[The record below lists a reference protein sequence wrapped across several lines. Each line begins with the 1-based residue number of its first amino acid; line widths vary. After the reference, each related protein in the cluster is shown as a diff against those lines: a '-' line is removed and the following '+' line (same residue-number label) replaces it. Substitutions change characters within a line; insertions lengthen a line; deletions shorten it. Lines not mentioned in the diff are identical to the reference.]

1 MAGVTI
7 RDVARR
13 ADCGLA
19 TVSRVLNGTGPVSPA
34 MREAVEAA
42 VRELDF
48 HVNELGR
55 ALKRSRSGAIGCLVP
70 SVANPVFA
78 DAIQGVQSRVAAA
91 GYQLI
96 LATSDYD
103 PGKEALAATTL
114 VDARVEAVVLTV
126 CDAAQ
131 SKSLEMLRRR
141 GVPFCLMFNAAAES
155 RPAVWFDNRAASY
168 QAGKEFASLG
178 HRHLAFVALRLSASD
193 RSQAR
198 LQGLRD
204 ACSDHGLPEPVLI
217 EVDESAVDLTDRLA
231 RILAEQPQITGI
243 HASNDM
249 LALATI
255 RAAKGLGRSV
265 PQDLALIGFD
275 GIEIG
280 TMTDPTLATIV
291 TDTRE
296 MGRRAADAVLRA
308 LSVQGAV
315 EPSDGAMDFTF
326 RFGTSLAPEPRPPA
340 TTGALAGL
348 ALPRISR
355 PNPTT

>member
-1 MAGVTI
+1 MTVATI
-7 RDVARR
+7 RDVARK
-13 ADCGLA
+13 AGCGLA

-34 MREAVEAA
+34 MREAVQVA
-42 VRELDF
+42 VRDLDF

-103 PGKEALAATTL
+103 PGQETAAAAAL

-126 CDAAQ
+126 CDAA
-131 SKSLEMLRRR
+131 KSEALAMLRRQ
-141 GVPFCLMFNAAAES
+141 GVPFCLMFNAAADG
-155 RPAVWFDNRAASY
+155 RPAVWGDNRDAAY
-168 QAGKEFASLG
+168 RAGSELASLG

-204 ACSDHGLPEPVLI
+204 ACEAHGLPEPVLV
-217 EVDESAVDLTDRLA
+217 EVAERAVDLTDRLA
-231 RILAEQPQITGI
+231 GILAGHPQITGI

-255 RAAKGLGRSV
+255 RAAKRLGRRV

-291 TDTRE
+291 TDAGA
-296 MGRRAADAVLRA
+296 MGRGAADAVLQA
-308 LSVQGAV
+308 LSQQRVVEAGGA
-315 EPSDGAMDFTF
+315 AMDFTF
-326 RFGTSLAPEPRPPA
+326 RFGTSLAPEPKQPGNDR
-340 TTGALAGL
+340 GRSLA
-348 ALPRISR
+348 
-355 PNPTT
+355 